1 MGKKQRVVV
10 TGMGVCAPL
19 GTSLD
24 EFWANGLR
32 GTPCV
37 APIPNF
43 EVGDGF
49 TRVAAM
55 VPDFEPDSIYRPG
68 QRPPQDDRVFLMA
81 RYCITKALENAQL
94 SDPEHLATCGLFL
107 SSAIGQMGSMESA
120 FVCDPSE
127 RQRLYEKFSFGAL
140 VGTLARASNLGGG
153 HLLMPTGCV
162 GGCDALS
169 YGAAM
174 IQAGRC
180 DRVVVG
186 AAEAPI
192 TPLVVA
198 AFGRI
203 RANSTRPCD
212 PREASCPFDKRRDGF
227 VLAEGA
233 AMFVLESEVAARGRA
248 AKIYVEIG
256 GSGSVNNCQHMTNI
270 NPDGDAIAASIRL
283 SLKHTGLDPKSID
296 FINAHGSSTP
306 QNDIA
311 ESAAFAQ
318 VFGRSLAD
326 IPVTSLKSQ
335 CGHALAAA
343 NAIEMVNTIQSISRG
358 QIVPTINLEQQDPE
372 CRVTVVSGRSRS
384 HRIRHALKVSSG
396 FSGIH
401 SAVVLSEYHA

>member
-1 MGKKQRVVV
+1 
-10 TGMGVCAPL
+10 MGVCAPL
-19 GTSLD
+19 GISLD
-24 EFWANGLR
+24 EFWVNSVR

-43 EVGDGF
+43 AIDEGF

-55 VPDFEPDSIYRPG
+55 VAEFEPDSIYRPRE
-68 QRPPQDDRVFLMA
+68 RPPERDRVFLMA
-81 RYCITKALENAQL
+81 RHCIDEALEDARLADLEQ
-94 SDPEHLATCGLFL
+94 LATCGLFL

-120 FVCDPSE
+120 YVGDARE
-127 RQRLYEKFSFGAL
+127 RHRLFEKFSFGAL
-140 VGTLARASNLGGG
+140 VGSLALETRLGGG

-162 GGCDALS
+162 GGCDAMS

-174 IQAGRC
+174 VRAGRC

-212 PREASCPFDKRRDGF
+212 PREASCPFDERRDGF

-233 AMFVLESEVAARGRA
+233 AMFVLESEAAARERGAR
-248 AKIYVEIG
+248 IYAEIG
-256 GSGSVNNCQHMTNI
+256 GSGSVNNCQHMTDI
-270 NPDGDAIAASIRL
+270 NPDGEAIAASIRL
-283 SLKHTGLDPKSID
+283 ALKNTRLDPSAID

-306 QNDIA
+306 QNDVA
-311 ESAAFAQ
+311 ESAAFAE
-318 VFGRSLAD
+318 VFGRSLPD

-343 NAIEMVNTIQSISRG
+343 NAIEMVSTIQSITCG
-358 QIVPTINLEQQDPE
+358 HIPPTINLQQQDRA
-372 CRVTVVSGRSRS
+372 CCVSVVSRAAS
-384 HRIRHALKVSSG
+384 HPIRHALKVSSG

-401 SAVVLSEYHA
+401 TAVVLSAYQG

>member
-1 MGKKQRVVV
+1 MAKQQRVVV

-24 EFWANGLR
+24 EFWENGLR

-37 APIPNF
+37 APITNF
-43 EVGDGF
+43 EIGEGF

-55 VPDFEPDSIYRPG
+55 VPRFEPDSIYRPG
-68 QRPPQDDRVFLMA
+68 QRPPEHDRVFLMA
-81 RYCITKALENAQL
+81 RHCISDALADAKL
-94 SDPEHLATCGLFL
+94 TSPADLAGCGLFL

-120 FVCDPSE
+120 YICDPADRE
-127 RQRLYEKFSFGAL
+127 RLYEAFSFGAL
-140 VGTLARASNLGGG
+140 VGKLARSSGLGGG

-162 GGCDALS
+162 GGCDAMS

-174 IQAGRC
+174 IRSGRC
-180 DRVVVG
+180 QRVVVG

-203 RANSTRPCD
+203 RANSTRDCD
-212 PREASCPFDKRRDGF
+212 PREASCPYDRRRDGF

-233 AMFVLESEVAARGRA
+233 AMFVLESEAAARARGA
-248 AKIYVEIG
+248 GIYVEIG
-256 GSGSVNNCQHMTNI
+256 GSGSVNNCQHMTDI
-270 NPDGDAIAASIRL
+270 NPDGAAIAASIRL
-283 SLKHTGLDPKSID
+283 ALRHSELDAEAID

-318 VFGRSLAD
+318 IFGRGLSG

-343 NAIEMVNTIQSISRG
+343 NAIEMVSTIQSIRRA
-358 QIVPTINLEQQDPE
+358 QIPPTINLERQDPA
-372 CRVTVVSGRSRS
+372 CRVSVVSGRALKRG
-384 HRIRHALKVSSG
+384 IKHALKVSSG

-401 SAVVLSEYHA
+401 TAVVLSEYRA

>member
-1 MGKKQRVVV
+1 MRKQQRVVV

-32 GTPCV
+32 GTPCI
-37 APIPNF
+37 APLTNF
-43 EVGDGF
+43 RIDEGF

-55 VPDFEPDSIYRPG
+55 VGEFEPQSIYRVG
-68 QRPPQDDRVFLMA
+68 QQPPEDDRVFLMA
-81 RYCITKALENAQL
+81 KHCIEQALGDAGL
-94 SDPEHLATCGLFL
+94 SEPEYLATCGLFI
-107 SSAIGQMGSMESA
+107 SSAIGQMGSMES
-120 FVCDPSE
+120 FFICEPRD
-127 RQRLYEKFSFGAL
+127 RQRLLEKFSFGTL
-140 VGTLARASNLGGG
+140 VGKLARAARLGGG

-162 GGCDALS
+162 GGCDAVS

-174 IQAGRC
+174 IQSGRC
-180 DRVVVG
+180 ERVVVG

-233 AMFVLESEVAARGRA
+233 AMFVLESEAAAQERAARVYA
-248 AKIYVEIG
+248 EIG
-256 GSGSVNNCQHMTNI
+256 GSGSVNNCRHMTDI
-270 NPDGDAIAASIRL
+270 DPDGDAIAQACRL
-283 SLKHTGLDPKSID
+283 ALAHARLDPKAID

-306 QNDIA
+306 QNDVA

-318 VFGRSLAD
+318 VFGRTLSD

-335 CGHALAAA
+335 SGHALAAA
-343 NAIEMVNTIQSISRG
+343 NAIEMVSTIQSIRNAR
-358 QIVPTINLEQQDPE
+358 IPPTINLEHQDPA
-372 CRVTVVSGRSRS
+372 CHVNVVTGHSQS
-384 HRIRHALKVSSG
+384 HPIRHALKVSSG

-401 SAVVLSEYHA
+401 TALVISAYQA

>member
-1 MGKKQRVVV
+1 MRKQQRVVV

-32 GTPCV
+32 GTPCIS
-37 APIPNF
+37 PITNIT
-43 EVGDGF
+43 VDKGF

-55 VPDFEPDSIYRPG
+55 VRDFEPESIYRVG
-68 QRPPQDDRVFLMA
+68 QRPPEDDRVFLMA
-81 RYCITKALENAQL
+81 KHCITGALQNAGL
-94 SDPEHLATCGLFL
+94 SEPDHLAACGLFI
-107 SSAIGQMGSMESA
+107 SSAIGQMGSMESL
-120 FVCDPSE
+120 FLCEPGE
-127 RQRLYEKFSFGAL
+127 RYRLLETFSFGAL
-140 VGTLARASNLGGG
+140 VGKLARAAGLGGG
-153 HLLMPTGCV
+153 HMLMPTGCV
-162 GGCDALS
+162 GGCDAMS

-174 IQAGRC
+174 IRAGRC
-180 DRVVVG
+180 GRVVVG

-212 PREASCPFDKRRDGF
+212 PKEASCPFDKRRDGF

-233 AMFVLESEVAARGRA
+233 AMFVLESEAAARERGA
-248 AKIYVEIG
+248 SIYAEIG
-256 GSGSVNNCQHMTNI
+256 GSGSVNNCQHMTDI
-270 NPDGDAIAASIRL
+270 HPEGDAIAQACRL
-283 SLKHTGLDPKSID
+283 ALGQARLDPESID

-306 QNDIA
+306 QNDVA
-311 ESAAFAQ
+311 ESAAFAH
-318 VFGRSLAD
+318 VFGRTLAD

-343 NAIEMVNTIQSISRG
+343 NAIEMVSTIQSIRQSR
-358 QIVPTINLEQQDPE
+358 IPPTINLEQQDPA
-372 CRVTVVSGRSRS
+372 CRVNVVTGRSES

-401 SAVVLSEYHA
+401 TALVLSEYQA